1 MMIRLAPLALPVL
14 IAVAG
19 CAGQAPAPPTTVAA
33 PAPVAPVATGNPV
46 RPEMLDT
53 ATAAEKAAALAPA
66 AVRAQA
72 LGTAVASLGDVT
84 EPGFW
89 VKSPLVAVQGPGRI
103 ELAATGQSAAVTLIP
118 VSEGGTEVSL
128 SVLRALGVPLTD
140 LPEVTLFATP
150 DG

>member
-19 CAGQAPAPPTTVAA
+19 CAGQAPAPPATVAA
-33 PAPVAPVATGNPV
+33 PAPVAPVATGNPI

-89 VKSPLVAVQGPGRI
+89 VKSPLVA
-103 ELAATGQSAAVTLIP
+103 
-118 VSEGGTEVSL
+118 
-128 SVLRALGVPLTD
+128 
-140 LPEVTLFATP
+140 
-150 DG
+150 